1 MPDEQAVAGEILVPT
16 LLLSVLKDEI
26 FLVGFGGVDAQA
38 HVVIDRLKD
47 NIARRGI
54 QHFGLEPSHAHTLV
68 GREVARRA
76 GIVEVATHVHERPT
90 ARRKVAAARHIVEVG
105 KVEHVR
111 IFVANRADALKV
123 VLVLA
128 RFGIEN
134 RTEFVG
140 AGIAV
145 DAHAVEGERLSVA
158 ERLHLARVLPDGV
171 FAAARGLAHAGIEH
185 VDIVHHAIQVAV
197 VLAEV
202 NLSVQ
207 GFAGFHHH
215 VPGVEVAAREVL
227 PVETDVAAEHHG
239 TEDIKRQVVLPV
251 AGREE
256 IVAHAARGTVEVE
269 ALLVEHIVEEL
280 ARVVV
285 GEIRGLVGGRLG
297 EGDED
302 GQCALLSRGGHR
314 AALRAVSMGLRH
326 SARRTTL
333 CALRLPEVGLLAKH
347 LRTVHLLDK
356 GQFVRTAQC
365 GIVGT
370 QSRRDPCV
378 SRGLGI
384 IEKVVHAHQRNT
396 ILREEIV
403 VVLIANEAHGNGRAV
418 GLRQHARPG
427 VGGNGKGLL
436 AEAQQEQKG
445 G

>member
-1 MPDEQAVAGEILVPT
+1 MEVGVAVHLVGNPQVVVEGDMPDEQAVAGEILVPT
-16 LLLSVLKDEI
+16 LLLAVFEDEI

-38 HVVIDRLKD
+38 HVVVDRFED
-47 NIARRGI
+47 NVARCGI
-54 QHFGLEPSHAHTLV
+54 QHFGVEPAHAHTLV
-68 GREVARRA
+68 GREVARRT

-90 ARRKVAAARHIVEVG
+90 AGREVAAARHVVEVG
-105 KVEHVR
+105 KVEHVG
-111 IFVANRADALKV
+111 IFVADGADALKV

-128 RFGIEN
+128 RLGIEN

-158 ERLHLARVLPDGV
+158 ERFNLARVLPDGV
-171 FAAARGLAHAGIEH
+171 FAAARGLAHTGVEH
-185 VDIVHHAIQVAV
+185 VDIVHHAIEVAV

-215 VPGVEVAAREVL
+215 VPGVEVTAREVL
-227 PVETDVAAEHHG
+227 PVETDVAAEHHRAKH
-239 TEDIKRQVVLPV
+239 IKRQVVLPV

-256 IVAHAARGTVEVE
+256 IVAHTARGTVKIE

-285 GEIRGLVGGRLG
+285 GEIRGIVGGRLG

-302 GQCALLSRGGHR
+302 GQCALLSRGRHGASLRVGWR
-314 AALRAVSMGLRH
+314 AAGH
-326 SARRTTL
+326 SARRAHL
-333 CALRLPEVGLLAKH
+333 LALRLPEVGLLAKH
-347 LRTVHLLDK
+347 LRAVHLLDK

-365 GIVGT
+365 GIVGAQT
-370 QSRRDPCV
+370 RRDPCV

-384 IEKVVHAHQRNT
+384 IEKVVHTHQRNT
-396 ILREEIV
+396 ILREKIV
-403 VVLIANEAHGNGRAV
+403 VVLIADEAHGN
-418 GLRQHARPG
+418 L
-427 VGGNGKGLL
+427 
-436 AEAQQEQKG
+436 
-445 G
+445 

>member
-1 MPDEQAVAGEILVPT
+1 MPDEHAVAGQEAVPT
-16 LLLSVLKDEI
+16 LLLSVFENEI

-38 HVVIDRLKD
+38 HVVIDRFED
-47 NIARRGI
+47 NVARRGI
-54 QHFGLEPSHAHTLV
+54 QHFGLEPSHTHTLI

-76 GIVEVATHVHERPT
+76 GIVEVATHIHERPT
-90 ARRKVAAARHIVEVG
+90 ARREVAAARHVVEVG

-111 IFVANRADALKV
+111 IFVADGADALKV

-128 RFGIEN
+128 RLGIEN

-145 DAHAVEGERLSVA
+145 DAHAVVGEGLTIA
-158 ERLHLARVLPDGV
+158 ERFNLARVLPDGV

-215 VPGVEVAAREVL
+215 VPGVEVAAGQVL
-227 PVETDVAAEHHG
+227 PVETNVAAEHHG
-239 TEDIKRQVVLPV
+239 TKDIERQVVLPV
-251 AGREE
+251 AGRKE
-256 IVAHAARGTVEVE
+256 IVAHTARGTVKVE
-269 ALLVEHIVEEL
+269 ALLVEHIVKEL

-285 GEIRGLVGGRLG
+285 GEVRGVVGGRLG

-314 AALRAVSMGLRH
+314 AALRAVSMVLRQT
-326 SARRTTL
+326 AERTTL
-333 CALRLPEVGLLAKH
+333 RALRLPEAGLLAKH
-347 LRTVHLLDK
+347 LRAVHQADK
-356 GQFVRTAQC
+356 GQFIGTAQC

-370 QSRRDPCV
+370 QTRRGPCV
-378 SRGLGI
+378 RRGLGI
-384 IEKVVHAHQRNT
+384 IEKVVHAHQRDA

-403 VVLIANEAHGNGRAV
+403 VVLVANEAHGNLCAV
-418 GLRQHARPG
+418 GLRHHARPG
-427 VGGNGKGLL
+427 VGGNG
-436 AEAQQEQKG
+436 
-445 G
+445 